1 MNMTFFYLPRSIDT
15 IFLMIY
21 EPHRVLEG
29 VQSGG
34 FQDKNCLTK
43 MVLNFSKINFGM
55 TKHKKMSKKY
65 ENDILAFAKVKR
77 SNFFGGL

>member
-1 MNMTFFYLPRSIDT
+1 MVSNFTEIDFGLIYHEKISKKYEYDIFFYLPRSIDT

-34 FQDKNCLTK
+34 FQGKNCLTK
-43 MVLNFSKINFGM
+43 MVSHFSKINFGL
-55 TKHKKMSKKY
+55 T
-65 ENDILAFAKVKR
+65 
-77 SNFFGGL
+77 